1 MESINSA
8 ESYLR
13 FDNGQ
18 SSHPQRVISNGTI
31 GMAQTL
37 HPEVPSVRPMSEP
50 GPKSVDPNGF
60 LVVDNV
66 SKIYPTPK
74 GPFTVLDGINLTI
87 AEGEFICLI
96 GHSGCG
102 KTTLLNMVSGFNTP
116 TTGEVRLKGNVITKP
131 GPDRMVVF
139 QNYALLPWMTVTE
152 NVYLA
157 VDSVHP
163 TKSESE
169 KREIVR
175 DHLAMVG
182 LNEAA
187 DKKITQISGGMKQR
201 VSIARALSIR
211 PQLLILD
218 EPFGALDAITK
229 EELQEELLKI
239 WNDHRCTVLMITHDI
254 DEALFLADRLIMMTN
269 GPAAKI
275 GEIMNIP
282 FPRPRDRARIM
293 EDPEYYDLRNYAL
306 DFLYNRFAHDED

>member
-1 MESINSA
+1 MPSLQTSNINPPRPASVLSSGENDFLVINS
-8 ESYLR
+8 
-13 FDNGQ
+13 
-18 SSHPQRVISNGTI
+18 
-31 GMAQTL
+31 
-37 HPEVPSVRPMSEP
+37 
-50 GPKSVDPNGF
+50 
-60 LVVDNV
+60 V
-66 SKIYPTPK
+66 SKVYPTPK
-74 GPFTVLDGINLTI
+74 GTYTVLEDVNLTI

-102 KTTLLNMVSGFNTP
+102 KSTLLNMVSGFSHP
-116 TTGEVRLKGNVITKP
+116 TTGEVKLQGKPIVKP

-139 QNYALLPWMTVTE
+139 QGYALLPWLTVYE

-157 VDSVHP
+157 VDAVYSDK
-163 TKSESE
+163 TEAD

-182 LNEAA
+182 LSEAA
-187 DKKITQISGGMKQR
+187 DKKPPQISGGMKQR

-211 PQLLILD
+211 PELLILD

-254 DEALFLADRLIMMTN
+254 DEALFLADRLVMMTN

-275 GEIMNIP
+275 GEVMNIP
-282 FPRPRDRARIM
+282 FPRPRDRSRIM
-293 EDPEYYDLRNYAL
+293 EDPEYYDLRNSAL
-306 DFLYNRFAHDED
+306 DFLYNRFAHDDVE